1 MKGSSV
7 VVGGGDGASG
17 GVLEALRADREIEF
31 SGCLPFFELVDLGL
45 LDRRRTSWYRRCL
58 PSLLVVTTSIEEG
71 RDADD
76 DGLTSAMQ
84 ADPILRRST
93 YRQTLLP
100 EAL

>member
-17 GVLEALRADREIEF
+17 GVLEALRADREVEF
-31 SGCLPFFELVDLGL
+31 SGCLPFFELVDVRL

-58 PSLLVVTTSIEEG
+58 PPLLVVTTSIEEG

-76 DGLTSAMQ
+76 DGLTSAMR